1 MRRSELRGGVIPVKQ
16 NNSSRPPYLTPYYL
30 YDRIGFRT
38 FFPELNGYHQFRY
51 FLTGNRV
58 VNLHVHSVSSI
69 VTVAVGWCFA
79 RISKACPVFH
89 ANEPVWVVHHGCTVH
104 SVEPT
109 MRLISAQRLL
119 DSVHV
124 RAQGYWA
131 PGSAPRLG
139 KRGRYHL
146 IPDEGAVSQAAPTSL
161 LHLGMIFFLGTLSY
175 WSSTVFMCMYM
186 YYSVTSHDLK
196 NLRFTKLVIYH
207 HFIKNNRICNC
218 YTQHQ
223 MFSHIYFN
231 YNSIIKCRHFKE
243 IYIV

>member
-1 MRRSELRGGVIPVKQ
+1 MPVKQ

-30 YDRIGFRT
+30 SDRIGFRT

-124 RAQGYWA
+124 RAQGYRA
-131 PGSAPRLG
+131 PGSALRLG
-139 KRGRYHL
+139 NRSRFQ
-146 IPDEGAVSQAAPTSL
+146 ISPDDGAVSQPAATSL
-161 LHLGMIFFLGTLSY
+161 SQCDWTENLNYS
-175 WSSTVFMCMYM
+175 CMKVW
-186 YYSVTSHDLK
+186 YS
-196 NLRFTKLVIYH
+196 F
-207 HFIKNNRICNC
+207 
-218 YTQHQ
+218 
-223 MFSHIYFN
+223 
-231 YNSIIKCRHFKE
+231 
-243 IYIV
+243 